1 MRTGPTGERDS
12 FLQAIEEEERSKRQG
27 MLAGALAAM
36 AALVTMIGVR
46 AITGIVSL
54 LDILADGLLLALP
67 ISVFSGMLS
76 LFGKQAKTLLL
87 VGLMAGIVL
96 VGAWAG

>member
-54 LDILADGLLLALP
+54 LDILADGLLLAL
-67 ISVFSGMLS
+67 
-76 LFGKQAKTLLL
+76 
-87 VGLMAGIVL
+87 
-96 VGAWAG
+96 